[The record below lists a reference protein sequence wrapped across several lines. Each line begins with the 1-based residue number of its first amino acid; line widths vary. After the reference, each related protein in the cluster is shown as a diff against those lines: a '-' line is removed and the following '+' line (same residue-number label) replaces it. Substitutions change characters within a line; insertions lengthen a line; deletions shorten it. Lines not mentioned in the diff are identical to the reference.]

1 MANISVFGL
10 GYVGCVGI
18 GCFAKLGH
26 NLIGYDIDSHKV
38 ERVSKGLATIVERE
52 IDDLMAEGHAAGR
65 ITATNSVEQAVMQS
79 DISFLCVGT
88 PNAPDGQLDLS
99 YILSASENI
108 GKVLRAK
115 STFHIVVIR
124 STVPPGTNELIS
136 KTIESH
142 SRKKAGVHFAVVSN
156 PEFLREGVAV
166 VDFLNPPLTVLGSQD
181 VKALKKMREL
191 YEPLI
196 SEIVEVTPKVAEII
210 KFVNNSYHA
219 LKVTFANEIGAIC
232 KKLDIDSH
240 QVMSLFCKDDQL
252 NLSCYYFTPGF
263 AYGGSC
269 LPKDLKGLNYI
280 ANSKQVKVPVLSSIS
295 TSNQTHIYRALE
307 RVQHIGARS
316 VGIIGLTFKA
326 GTDDFRNSAAIL
338 LAEAILGKGNSL
350 RIYDRFLNIAR
361 DKETNLQDINQNIPH
376 LVPLLEASV
385 EDVVSKVSLVIITVR
400 NPELPD
406 LIRNHPNVHFL
417 DLVRLKDPTVE
428 ELPNYEG
435 FCW

>member
-136 KTIESH
+136 KIIESH
-142 SRKKAGVHFAVVSN
+142 SRKKAGVHFTVVSN

-166 VDFLNPPLTVLGSQD
+166 ADFLNPPLTVLGSQD

-219 LKVTFANEIGAIC
+219 LKVTFANEVGAIC